1 MVVFQCFFAKMHAT
15 QAGSMISTYLHALLG
30 PCMCRKG
37 VKKSVWDVFGRSSE
51 ASCALW
57 GSLGRTL
64 GVLWG
69 SLVGFGGVLGG
80 LVGPWGGLNC
90 KIFIFASRTKGPEP
104 GDKVRGGCREG
115 ARGVQGGCKEGARRV
130 QGGCESLRGWLGEVI
145 RHFKG
150 SPGRH
155 IKRRREEDLATGER
169 EMEEGKRQR
178 RRRRR

>member
-64 GVLWG
+64 GALWV
-69 SLVGFGGVLGG
+69 SLGGFGGVLGG
-80 LVGPWGGLNC
+80 LVGHWGGLKLRNTHIC
-90 KIFIFASRTKGPEP
+90 ESNEGSGDQLASPRWPQVDRKET
-104 GDKVRGGCREG
+104 
-115 ARGVQGGCKEGARRV
+115 ARRPQGGC
-130 QGGCESLRGWLGEVI
+130 
-145 RHFKG
+145 G
-150 SPGRH
+150 SS
-155 IKRRREEDLATGER
+155 GER
-169 EMEEGKRQR
+169 SKGKHTLAKCPRGQNSTFKHLSKNNLQ
-178 RRRRR
+178 